1 MDIEKIVKDGTTCAV
16 VRSDEIA
23 ITDPQ
28 SALDLLMTAKY
39 DLGTKDIVIGK
50 ELIKEEPFRL
60 SSGLAGDILQKYIN
74 YGDYSHYTSKPLHDF
89 IYESNQG
96 HDVFFAATEDE
107 AVDYLCR

>member
-16 VRSDEIA
+16 VRSDEIV

-50 ELIKEEPFRL
+50 ELI
-60 SSGLAGDILQKYIN
+60 
-74 YGDYSHYTSKPLHDF
+74 
-89 IYESNQG
+89 
-96 HDVFFAATEDE
+96 
-107 AVDYLCR
+107 